1 MDTIA
6 EPTPAAADG
15 NMPGHEDAPAH
26 LAPEEVR
33 RRLMAQILKDVEERH
48 ALAERQEDPRS
59 LRRVLLGL
67 LRNPASLFGLLLLV
81 GFVGV
86 AVLAPVLA
94 PCPPEPRYQNVCGR
108 DPYKVPRYGYGTEPK
123 PPSQV
128 ERWKWGTTAT
138 QYDIY
143 YGVIW
148 GTRTAFKVGLFI
160 TGFSLLLG
168 LAVGSVSAF
177 YGGWIDEGIMRVVE
191 IFQAVPFILAAIT
204 FATVLQ
210 QVQIHNV
217 VPEAI
222 LSIGLGSFTLHD
234 VIPNRIEGVMPAM
247 IALIVFGWTG
257 YARLIRSDILSL
269 KQRDFVWAARSL
281 GASDARIIL
290 RHLLPNA
297 IFPVLVLASLEI
309 GTIVLSFAALAFF
322 GLGVPDGYADWGQMI
337 SSARDRVPSLVK
349 DWYIVAFPGV
359 AIMLFSLSWN
369 LVGDAVRDLLDPR
382 MARR

>member
-1 MDTIA
+1 MDSSAQQSPSASSPELT
-6 EPTPAAADG
+6 G
-15 NMPGHEDAPAH
+15 PGSITH
-26 LAPEEVR
+26 LDPQEVR
-33 RRLMAQILKDVEERH
+33 RRLTAQILADVEERH
-48 ALAERQEDPRS
+48 AHAARQEDPRS
-59 LRRVLLGL
+59 PRRVLLGL
-67 LRNPASLFGLLLLV
+67 LRNPASLLGLVLLL
-81 GFVGV
+81 GFVIVGV
-86 AVLAPVLA
+86 MAPVLA
-94 PCPPEPRYQNVCGR
+94 PCPPEPRYQNVCGVDHYR
-108 DPYKVPRYGYGTEPK
+108 VPRYGYGTEPK
-123 PPSQV
+123 PPSAT

-148 GTRTAFKVGLFI
+148 GTRTAFKVGLLI
-160 TGFSLLLG
+160 TSLSLIIG
-168 LAVGSVSAF
+168 LAVGSVSAY
-177 YGGWIDEGIMRVVE
+177 YGGWVDEGIMRVVE
-191 IFQAVPFILAAIT
+191 IFMAVPFVLAAIT

-210 QVQIHNV
+210 QVQLHNAL
-217 VPEAI
+217 PDW
-222 LSIGLGSFTLHD
+222 LLTLGPDGYTMGDL
-234 VIPNRIEGVMPAM
+234 IPNRMEGVLPAM

-269 KQRDFVWAARSL
+269 KQREFVWAARSL
-281 GASDARIIL
+281 GASDLRIIT

-309 GTIVLSFAALAFF
+309 GTVVLSFAALAFF

-382 MARR
+382 MASR